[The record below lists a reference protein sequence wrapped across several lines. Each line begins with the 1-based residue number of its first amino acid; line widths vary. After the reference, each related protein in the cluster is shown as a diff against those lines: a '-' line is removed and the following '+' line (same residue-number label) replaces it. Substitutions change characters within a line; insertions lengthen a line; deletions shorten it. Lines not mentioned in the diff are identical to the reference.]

1 MNNNLM
7 LLHEEIMYF
16 LELAQKFPDT
26 ANLFKNQAVGAC
38 LMYMR
43 LFPDMG
49 DTICK
54 CWDDCLRNAF
64 ERIEEG
70 C

>member
-1 MNNNLM
+1 MDKNLM
-7 LLHEEIMYF
+7 LLHEEIMHF
-16 LELAQKFPDT
+16 LKLAQQFPDV

-38 LMYMR
+38 LMYAR
-43 LFPDMG
+43 LFPDMS

-54 CWDDCLRNAF
+54 CWDGCLHDAF
-64 ERIEEG
+64 RRIEES